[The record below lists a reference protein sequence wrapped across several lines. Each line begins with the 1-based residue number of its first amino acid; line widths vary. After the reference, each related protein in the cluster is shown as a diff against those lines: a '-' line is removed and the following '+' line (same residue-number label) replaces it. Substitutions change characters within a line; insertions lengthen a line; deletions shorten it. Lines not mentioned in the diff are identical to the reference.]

1 MVFEKWTNQE
11 KRKINI
17 LAITI
22 QNTIKML
29 LFPKKINK
37 KNEKMSLEPIIDR
50 KQIIVCKKNKY
61 IAKLGKTLA

>member
-1 MVFEKWTNQE
+1 
-11 KRKINI
+11 
-17 LAITI
+17 
-22 QNTIKML
+22 ML

-50 KQIIVCKKNKY
+50 KQIIVYKKNKY

>member
-1 MVFEKWTNQE
+1 
-11 KRKINI
+11 
-17 LAITI
+17 
-22 QNTIKML
+22 ML